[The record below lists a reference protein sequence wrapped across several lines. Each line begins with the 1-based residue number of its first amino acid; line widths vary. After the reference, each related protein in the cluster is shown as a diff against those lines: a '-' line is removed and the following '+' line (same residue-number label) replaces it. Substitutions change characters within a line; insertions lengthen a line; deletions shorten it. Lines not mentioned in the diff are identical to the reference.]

1 MRLPALFL
9 VLARGSCQ
17 LDTHLNDATPRE
29 ERSRE
34 PREEEAWQQP
44 PTLQHHDSNKR
55 SQNKGGRSEREQ
67 GAPHLNNNP
76 QDYGAQR
83 PEVPGAVAQPED
95 DETRGEG
102 TLACFCIST
111 GMLVQQIKKSLPRAE
126 RVPACNCFVLEAA
139 IA

>member
-1 MRLPALFL
+1 
-9 VLARGSCQ
+9 
-17 LDTHLNDATPRE
+17 
-29 ERSRE
+29 
-34 PREEEAWQQP
+34 
-44 PTLQHHDSNKR
+44 
-55 SQNKGGRSEREQ
+55 
-67 GAPHLNNNP
+67 LNNNP